1 MADFQE
7 NLAEFEQR
15 NTHIIGL
22 SVDPLADAQEL
33 IERLGLTF
41 DVAYGLD
48 HMAFATQT
56 GAFYEVRRSIIHATS
71 FLLHGDGTVLSASY
85 STNPIGRYNAIDCQR
100 IIDFENRRKAG

>member
-15 NTHIIGL
+15 NTRIIGL
-22 SVDPLADAQEL
+22 SVDPLEDAQEL
-33 IERLGLTF
+33 IDKLGLTF
-41 DVAYGLD
+41 DVAYGLE
-48 HMAFATQT
+48 HMEFATKT

-71 FLLHGDGTVLSASY
+71 FLLYGTGEVLAASY

-100 IIDFENRRKAG
+100 VIDFENSRKK